1 MKQTKNALHMLMRAY
16 SAVFK
21 SAFIKGMATAV
32 VLTAGLAA
40 GAANAAWD
48 GSFNV
53 PSDAENV
60 INVISGNAAN
70 YKKITDADAV
80 LTFSGAALT
89 ADTKYSIY
97 SASGA
102 SAEATNVADV
112 YITGTSGSG
121 GLQAFH
127 AVNGGKITNA
137 GDIYIKAE
145 GDFGCKISSMFADG
159 SEGSAIVN
167 NGNIY
172 VNNATGMSFGSTSVN
187 ASAVNNGT
195 IEVVSGG
202 VGMVNA
208 AAGTGISMTNAGT
221 INAAGNNSVGVSIRD
236 GASGTTFTNT
246 GTISADDDSYAVLV
260 GAGASAVSGS
270 GGVYSA
276 TVSSFTSGNT
286 VIFDGEVASGKV
298 FIAESNALQVKNVQN
313 GTLDLV
319 TFTQTSGGTTIS
331 GGVGVSLTDSDITLD
346 GTEAK
351 LNLDTLALT
360 NSDLDISAK
369 KEVTVKSLTVEG
381 TSSLSNAG
389 VLTIS
394 KNADLS
400 SATFTNT
407 GTINASGDL
416 TVQNLSSLYQASGA
430 TVNFSGSTLKVT
442 GADQIDVSDVSL
454 SASAKTLDA
463 AKSEVTIASGYA
475 AKFNTITAGEL
486 EVVSGS
492 NTFDITSGSSIT
504 VLDGLT
510 FTKQENIIAVLSEQE
525 DKAFTINVSGDLTF
539 GNAESAGA
547 KLDQNYNVTGSGSI
561 AVEGG
566 EWSVLDVTLN
576 SSATGGAALT
586 IDNGASFTA
595 NSLTVISGAVN
606 VNAGSLDAGTLT
618 VASGASIT
626 VGDGTSEASLSI
638 SNVGEAGMSGSITAN
653 NLATIE
659 IDKTVV
665 DAVSSGSGWNA
676 TGVTANAGS
685 TVKLD
690 LGDATYENASG
701 AKAVISKI
709 VGGLPDGLIDIGDA
723 TISGLDAN
731 NNGVI
736 DDSDVSELGNITS
749 TQMKAYIRYT
759 SGGTVN
765 GGSWNGIASDSYSVI
780 VTGTTVISANDGHFA
795 WHAEDPSEGLYGYVG
810 TDANITISG
819 SGSVLTLEGAGT
831 AGNISGT
838 SGNNNILNLGSDQKL
853 GEITTLKQVNVN
865 GTGTSATKINVT
877 ELNVNAGSSFAVTNE
892 EGNAQS
898 TFETLNVDGTF
909 IADDV
914 TVNTTSGNTS
924 SGINVT
930 GLLDAGSISITTS
943 GARAEFYVTDGG
955 KVVADAITTT
965 STTKNGLV
973 LYVGDETSAGT
984 LEVGKLSLNH
994 GRLFVGSDFESP
1006 ASVVAITNLDGTN
1019 EKYADDVQVDGDF
1032 ILGMNS
1038 IVGVGIS
1045 EADLRAAV
1053 SPYMAGSSLTEDL
1066 ASILYLNDVLE
1077 LTGVSRKIYID
1088 STKTGDALEQAW
1100 SGASTLFY
1108 LGENSAL
1115 VISDDAVQKLDSD
1128 TYLINFSGARMSG
1141 SDVEFGENSQIIVD
1155 SGFVAG
1161 ETLNLISDSNGGVD
1175 LTNGD
1180 NNDNVTITAAGGLVD
1195 GTLQND
1201 GTILFSYDKAKGEK
1215 LLTKVSSPVKGLIHE
1230 VFGAEI
1236 AANDGAG
1243 YQYIKNTGA
1252 NKGGQSV
1259 EGTARLA
1266 VYAGAVQA
1274 TYMAQQ
1280 TSTDAV
1286 ADRLGMANP
1295 NSNLVYADNLKGGG
1309 IWLAPVYKNHDSDE
1323 FDAQG
1328 VDYGADIDLYGV
1340 ALGADFTTESGVRV
1354 GAYFNVGAGDA
1365 DGQGVGDEVSND
1377 FDYFGLGIYAGMN
1390 FGNFGLIADAGFTQV
1405 SNDIDQNSYLG
1416 KVTADTDTT
1425 AVTVGLRGEY
1435 KFETQYVDI
1444 TPHLGV
1450 RYTNLDMDSYDAK
1463 MDGEII
1469 ATTSADNMQ
1478 IFSIPFGVTF
1488 AKEFTSG
1495 DWSVKPVFD
1504 ITLTANAGDTDFDMD
1519 TTFIGTKTLNLST
1532 EVMDDFTY
1540 GGTLGIDA
1548 KYGQSLGFG
1557 INVNYVGSDSADEF
1571 GVTGNIRY
1579 MF

>member
-53 PSDAENV
+53 PSGAVNVTSGDAE
-60 INVISGNAAN
+60 N

-80 LTFSGAALT
+80 LTFSGAAST
-89 ADTKYSIY
+89 ANTEYSIY

-121 GLQAFH
+121 GLQAFY
-127 AVNGGKITNA
+127 AVSGGKITNA

-145 GDFGCKISSMFADG
+145 GDFGWKIFSMFADG

-202 VGMVNA
+202 VGMENA

-270 GGVYSA
+270 GGVYTA
-276 TVSSFTSGNT
+276 NVSSFTSGNT
-286 VIFDGEVASGKV
+286 VIFDGNVASGKV

-319 TFTQTSGGTTIS
+319 TFTQTSGATSIS

-346 GTEAK
+346 GTKAE
-351 LNLDTLALT
+351 LNLNTLALT
-360 NSDLDISAK
+360 NSDLAISAK
-369 KEVTVKSLTVEG
+369 KDVTVESLTVEG
-381 TSSLSNAG
+381 ASSLSNAG
-389 VLTIS
+389 VLTITDA
-394 KNADLS
+394 ADLS
-400 SATFTNT
+400 NATFTNT
-407 GTINASGDL
+407 GTVNASGDL
-416 TVQNLSSLYQASGA
+416 TVQILSSLYQASGA
-430 TVNFSGSTLKVT
+430 TVNFSGNTLKVT
-442 GADQIDVSDVSL
+442 GADQIDVSDESL
-454 SASAKTLDA
+454 KASKKTLDA

-486 EVVSGS
+486 EVVSTS

-510 FTKQENIIAVLSEQE
+510 FTKQETAAAHAISVLSGQG
-525 DKAFTINVSGDLTF
+525 DDVYTINVSGDLTF
-539 GNAESAGA
+539 GDAESAGA
-547 KLDQNYNVTGSGSI
+547 ALDQNYNVTGSGSI

-566 EWSVLDVTLN
+566 NWSVLDVTLN
-576 SSATGGAALT
+576 SSASGGALT

-595 NSLTVISGAVN
+595 DSLTVTSGDVN

-618 VASGASIT
+618 VASGSSIT
-626 VGDGTSEASLSI
+626 VGDGTSEATLTI
-638 SNVGEAGMSGSITAN
+638 SNVGESGMSGSITAN

-665 DAVSSGSGWNA
+665 DAVTSGAGWNA
-676 TGVTANAGS
+676 SGVTANAGS

-690 LGDATYENASG
+690 LGDATYESASG
-701 AKAVISKI
+701 AKAVISSI
-709 VGGLPDGLIDIGDA
+709 VGGLSGGLIDILDA

-765 GGSWNGIASDSYSVI
+765 GGSWNGIASDIDSVT

-795 WHAEDPSEGLYGYVG
+795 WQAEDPSEGLYGYDG

-838 SGNNNILNLGSDQKL
+838 SGDNNILNLGSDQKL

-865 GTGTSATKINVT
+865 GTGTSATKIEVT

-914 TVNTTSGNTS
+914 TVNTSSGNTS

-930 GLLDAGSISITTS
+930 GLLDAGSIAITAS
-943 GARAEFYVTDGG
+943 GTKAEFYVTDGG

-965 STTKNGLV
+965 STTGNGLV

-984 LEVGKLSLNH
+984 LEVGKLSLNN
-994 GRLFVGSDFESP
+994 GRLIVGSDFESP

-1019 EKYADDVQVDGDF
+1019 EKYADDVQVNGDF
-1032 ILGMNS
+1032 VLGMNS

-1053 SPYMAGSSLTEDL
+1053 SSYMAGSSLTEDL
-1066 ASILYLNDVLE
+1066 GSILYLNDVLE
-1077 LTGVSRKIYID
+1077 ITYANGDIYID
-1088 STKTGDALEQAW
+1088 STKTGDDLEEAW
-1100 SGASTLFY
+1100 SGASTKFY

-1115 VISDDAVQKLDSD
+1115 VISDEAVQKLDSD
-1128 TYLINFSGARMSG
+1128 TYLINFSGASMSG
-1141 SDVEFGENSQIIVD
+1141 SNVVFGENSQIIVD

-1161 ETLNLISDSNGGVD
+1161 ETLNFISDQNGGVD
-1175 LTNGD
+1175 LTFRE
-1180 NNDNVTITAAGGLVD
+1180 NNENVTITAAGGLVD
-1195 GTLQND
+1195 GELTVN

-1266 VYAGAVQA
+1266 VYAGAVQS

-1295 NSNLVYADNLKGGG
+1295 NSNLVYADNLQGGG

-1323 FDAQG
+1323 FDAEG

-1377 FDYFGLGIYAGMN
+1377 FDYFGLGIYAGMK